1 MFRDKALMFNF
12 DEMNREESSSLII
25 HLCTFSV
32 FNRPVSSD
40 RNFSLPVKI
49 QFHRVTIARARAHFR
64 TRGELMEYACVVLVS
79 WDESQLVLDSSFL
92 LTLTNLGHGSIR
104 DSVIDVTIVLS
115 LSLSLYRSS
124 RAGYV

>member
-1 MFRDKALMFNF
+1 
-12 DEMNREESSSLII
+12 
-25 HLCTFSV
+25 
-32 FNRPVSSD
+32 
-40 RNFSLPVKI
+40 
-49 QFHRVTIARARAHFR
+49 
-64 TRGELMEYACVVLVS
+64 MEYACVVLVS